1 MEVGQ
6 KKLQSD
12 KVKIS
17 YSTYHKVSNS
27 VRCPL
32 PEGCNKQTYFLH
44 ILIFTHLHLMSQFM
58 KCFMFHAKV
67 DQTSYNFSLFKTKTH
82 WVDGGIFK
90 EQTKTNGRKC
100 LQTVSI

>member
-27 VRCPL
+27 VRSPL
-32 PEGCNKQTYFLH
+32 PEGCNKQSNILPTYSFSTNS
-44 ILIFTHLHLMSQFM
+44 FMMSQFM
-58 KCFMFHAKV
+58 KCFMFQAKV
-67 DQTSYNFSLFKTKTH
+67 DQTS
-82 WVDGGIFK
+82 
-90 EQTKTNGRKC
+90 
-100 LQTVSI
+100 